1 MARIAPGFM
10 TSSSLRNTSSLT
22 AMSSN
27 TASMTMSASPMS
39 S

>member
-1 MARIAPGFM
+1 MAPGFI
-10 TSSSLRNTSSLT
+10 TSSSLRNTDSLT

-27 TASMTMSASPMS
+27 TASMTMSASLMS